1 MIFIAVFFAF
11 VAGIITM
18 YQIGDYVSSNYKE
31 ENQKLADLNAGML
44 IENQTLRNQLRGNS
58 SKTNYS
64 SVPQFTMDDLKLLR
78 NLAHPDK
85 HKNSVNAEK
94 MFIKINSLIK

>member
-1 MIFIAVFFAF
+1 MIFIAACLAF
-11 VAGIITM
+11 ILGIITM
-18 YQIGDYVSSNYKE
+18 YKLGNYVSSSYKE

-44 IENQTLRNQLRGNS
+44 LENQTLRNQLQSNS

-64 SVPQFTMDDLKLLR
+64 SVPQFTMEDLKLLR